1 MKIGIVGLGLI
12 GGSLAK
18 SIKLHSAHTVYGYDI
33 DGEAMAKAELCGAI
47 DGALEDAL
55 LPACDMVLVAL
66 YPQKCVDYVTA
77 HAGLFAPGA
86 YVIDCAGVKRAV
98 CPPLE
103 ACAARHGFVYV
114 GGHPMAGREF
124 SGFAYADGTLFA
136 RASMILTP
144 GAEVD
149 IEAREFLKRF
159 FLEIGF
165 RAVRLTTPD
174 EHDSMIAYTSQLA
187 HIVSGAYVKNPLSVR
202 HKGFSAGSFQ
212 DMTRVARLNE
222 DMWTELFLDNAD
234 LLTPSIDDFIERLR
248 QYREALETRD
258 AAMLHDLLRE
268 GRLMKE
274 ALDE

>member
-1 MKIGIVGLGLI
+1 MKIGIVGVGLI

-18 SIKLHSAHTVYGYDI
+18 SIKSHSNHTVYGYDI
-33 DGEAMAKAELCGAI
+33 DDAVIARAEMCGAI
-47 DGALEDAL
+47 DGVLEEAL

-66 YPQKCVDYVTA
+66 YPSRCVEYVTE
-77 HAGLFAPGA
+77 HAPRFARGA

-98 CPPLE
+98 CPPLR
-103 ACAARHGFVYV
+103 AAAAQHGFVYV

-124 SGFAYADGTLFA
+124 SGFSYADGNLFA

-165 RAVRLTTPD
+165 KAVRLTTPE

-187 HIVSGAYVKNPLSVR
+187 HIVSGAYVKNPLSRR

-234 LLTPSIDDFIERLR
+234 LLVPSIDDLIERLS
-248 QYREALETRD
+248 QYREALDKRD
-258 AAMLHDLLRE
+258 AAYLHEVLRE
-268 GRLMKE
+268 GRLIKE